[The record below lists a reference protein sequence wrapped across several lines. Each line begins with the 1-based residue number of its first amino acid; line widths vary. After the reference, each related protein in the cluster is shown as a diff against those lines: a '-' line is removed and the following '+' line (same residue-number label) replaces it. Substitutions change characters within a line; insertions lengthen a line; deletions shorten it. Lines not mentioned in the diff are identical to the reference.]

1 MTGVAASGVFNA
13 LAFAGAGYLFKMIDK
28 GGYEKELRRHN
39 RAMEKLA
46 GAKEKWYENEVAK
59 KNKIAELRLQ
69 LSDANADINT
79 TNRALDALRRVTY
92 EDKIFTR
99 EPEISDY
106 YNPSDEMTEYR
117 YTAIGIGG
125 TLVGWGVYRLLF

>member
-1 MTGVAASGVFNA
+1 
-13 LAFAGAGYLFKMIDK
+13 MIDK

-69 LSDANADINT
+69 LSDANVDINT

-106 YNPSDEMTEYR
+106 YTPSDEMAEYR
-117 YTAIGIGG
+117 YTAIGISG
-125 TLVGWGVYRLLF
+125 TLVGWGAYRLLF

>member
-1 MTGVAASGVFNA
+1 MTSVAASGVFNA

-39 RAMEKLA
+39 RAMEKLS
-46 GAKEKWYENEVAK
+46 GAKEKLYENEIAQ
-59 KNKIAELRLQ
+59 KNKIAELRRQ

-79 TNRALDALRRVTY
+79 TNKALDALRRVTY
-92 EDKIFTR
+92 EDKTFTR

-117 YTAIGIGG
+117 YITIGVLGLGSGFVI
-125 TLVGWGVYRLLF
+125 TKLL

>member
-1 MTGVAASGVFNA
+1 MASVAASGVFNA

-39 RAMEKLA
+39 MAMEKLT
-46 GAKEKWYENEVAK
+46 GAKEKWYENEVAQ

-79 TNRALDALRRVTY
+79 TNKALDALRRVTY
-92 EDKIFTR
+92 EDKTFTR
-99 EPEISDY
+99 EPKISDY
-106 YNPSDEMTEYR
+106 YDPSDEMTEYR
-117 YTAIGIGG
+117 YIA
-125 TLVGWGVYRLLF
+125 VGVLGLGSGFIVTKLL

>member
-1 MTGVAASGVFNA
+1 MTSVAASGVFNA

-46 GAKEKWYENEVAK
+46 GAKEKWYENEIAQ
-59 KNKIAELRLQ
+59 KNKIAELRRQ

-79 TNRALDALRRVTY
+79 TNKALDALRRVTY
-92 EDKIFTR
+92 EDKTFTR

-117 YTAIGIGG
+117 YITIGVLGLGSGFVI
-125 TLVGWGVYRLLF
+125 TKLL